1 MDVIG
6 RCAACDA
13 DVDVNATTCAHCGA
27 AQKSLSPDRRR
38 IFEQQAER
46 ARVAAEMEA
55 YERRRTEERV
65 QNDGSD
71 LASRMRQ
78 KVEADALREAEI
90 QRLQRKRLE
99 AHALIA
105 KGQAISAFG
114 SALLW
119 FGVAI
124 IGILIFVFMIF

>member
-1 MDVIG
+1 MDVTR

-13 DVDVNATTCAHCGA
+13 DVDVDAITCAHCGA
-27 AQKSLSPDRRR
+27 ALKPLSLDRRR
-38 IFEQQAER
+38 ILEQQAER
-46 ARVAAEMEA
+46 ARVSAEVEA
-55 YERRRTEERV
+55 NERRGIEERV

-71 LASRMRQ
+71 LANRMRQ

-99 AHALIA
+99 AQAMIA

-114 SALLW
+114 SALLGSASPSLG
-119 FGVAI
+119 FSSSSS
-124 IGILIFVFMIF
+124 